1 MQAALVQAAKDTG
14 AHAVHPG
21 YGFLSESPEFVVA
34 VEEAGLQWLG
44 PRSDTISGFALKHV
58 AKKMAV
64 EAQVPVMPG
73 SPLVQ
78 SASGAQLQLLHCADS
93 PWGRDA

>member
-1 MQAALVQAAKDTG
+1 MQATLTQAAKDTG

-21 YGFLSESPEFVVA
+21 YGFLSESPEFVMA

-78 SASGAQLQLLHCADS
+78 SASGAQLLLLHCADS
-93 PWGRDA
+93 P